1 MGASRRGRTITRS
14 ASSDRGQLG
23 GKAGD
28 SGCIGEFIGGR
39 GALARVPAESR
50 GSRPFWD
57 AACDIGRSP
66 RIEGRAPSRHAER
79 TLAAL
84 SVPHEAKQAHAP
96 AVSMRQEIAQ
106 AMRDIFSQPGVE
118 EAREMAKKVIKRYEK
133 KAPKF
138 AKWLEENI
146 EEGFTIFKLPRPLWR
161 KLRTSNGLE
170 RLNREIKRRTRVA
183 TLFPNEA
190 SCLRLITAVL
200 QEINEEWVTGRSYI
214 GTAATE

>member
-1 MGASRRGRTITRS
+1 MHWRDFLQSLVARGLSGMELVI
-14 ASSDRGQLG
+14 SDDHPGL
-23 GKAGD
+23 KA
-28 SGCIGEFIGGR
+28 
-39 GALARVPAESR
+39 ARQAVMP
-50 GSRPFWD
+50 
-57 AACDIGRSP
+57 
-66 RIEGRAPSRHAER
+66 
-79 TLAAL
+79 
-84 SVPHEAKQAHAP
+84 SVPWQRCQFHMSQNAQAYAP

-106 AMRDIFSQPGVE
+106 AMRDIFAQPGVE
-118 EAREMAKKVIKRYEK
+118 EAREMARKVIKRYEK

-200 QEINEEWVTGRSYI
+200 QEVNEEWVTGRSYI